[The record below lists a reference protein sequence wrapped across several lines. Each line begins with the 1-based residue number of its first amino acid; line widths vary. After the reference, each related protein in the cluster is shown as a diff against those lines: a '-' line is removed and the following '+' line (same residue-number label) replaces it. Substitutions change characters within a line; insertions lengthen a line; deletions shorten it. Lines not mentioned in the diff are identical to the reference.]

1 MRTVLRR
8 RTWAETAAVVCR
20 KAKRSERVAEYVWN
34 TSCVF
39 LMIAAMGESVVAV
52 GAALCFLAAATMHRR
67 SVERING
74 KKDET
79 DL

>member
-34 TSCVF
+34 TACVF
-39 LMIAAMGESVVAV
+39 LMVTSMNESIIAV
-52 GAALCFLAAATMHRR
+52 GAALCFLIAATIHRR
-67 SVERING
+67 NVERARG
-74 KKDET
+74 KKNET